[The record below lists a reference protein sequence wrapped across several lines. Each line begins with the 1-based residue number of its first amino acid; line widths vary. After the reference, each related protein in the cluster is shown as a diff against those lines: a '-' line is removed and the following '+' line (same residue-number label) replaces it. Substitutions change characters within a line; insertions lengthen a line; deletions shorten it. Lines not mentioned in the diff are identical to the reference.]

1 MSTDPTSTAAPRR
14 RLLIGGAAVIGI
26 AAGAGLAWRRQAA
39 APATAA
45 APDLWSLSFDTPAG
59 PPLAMASLRGR
70 PLLVNFWAT
79 WCAPC
84 IRELP
89 QIDRFYRD
97 FGPKGWQ
104 VLALAVDSPT
114 PVREFLG
121 KLPLGFPVALAG
133 LEGSELSRQ
142 LGNDRGGLPFSV
154 AFDAQ
159 GKPVQRKLGETS
171 YEELA
176 AWARAMG

>member
-1 MSTDPTSTAAPRR
+1 MSSDTPSPSGPSR
-14 RLLIGGAAVIGI
+14 RLLVLGAA
-26 AAGAGLAWRRQAA
+26 AAGVGAGAWLAWRHQGPAA
-39 APATAA
+39 NPST
-45 APDLWSLSFDTPAG
+45 DSLWTLSFDTPAG
-59 PPLAMASLRGR
+59 PPLTMASLRGK
-70 PLLVNFWAT
+70 PLLINFWAT

-84 IRELP
+84 VRELP

-121 KLPLGFPVALAG
+121 KLPLAFPVALAG
-133 LEGSELSRQ
+133 LEGSELSRR

-159 GKPVQRKLGETS
+159 GRAVQRKLGETS

-176 AWARAMG
+176 GWARALA